1 MGLQRVRH
9 DRATEHALTHITA
22 CIVKMSG
29 MKSQSIAKSVL
40 TAVTAAD
47 CFLAAAVV
55 LMEDI
60 QHRPQ
65 TGQKCRLSS
74 CTQTC
79 RIRTAG
85 WVQRSVL
92 TSLQVNVMHT

>member
-22 CIVKMSG
+22 CIVKTSG
-29 MKSQSIAKSVL
+29 MKSQTIAKSVL

-60 QHRPQ
+60 QHPHKLVRSAGSQAAPRPAEL
-65 TGQKCRLSS
+65 GLLGGSS
-74 CTQTC
+74 D
-79 RIRTAG
+79 
-85 WVQRSVL
+85 L
-92 TSLQVNVMHT
+92 F